1 MVEVGPGRGFLT
13 RALAQRAGSV
23 VAVELDG
30 ALAVSLEE
38 KALPHVRVVC
48 ADAREIPIES
58 LVDETMAYKLV
69 ANLPYYAAS
78 PIVRR
83 FLESRHKP
91 EVMVVMVQREVAQTM
106 TAKQGKMG
114 LLSVATQ
121 VYGRPKVVCHVPP
134 RAFRPAPKVWS
145 SVVRIDVYDAPA
157 VPFDSA
163 QGFFEV
169 VRAGFSAPRKQIRNS
184 LANGPG
190 NSVDAGRSRSS
201 SRRGS
206 TPRAAPRRSRSKSGG
221 SSTRPGA
228 PTAARRETRD
238 SSVREGELHAGGSR
252 PARGRL
258 SRDRQ
263 HHANG
268 EPPRHGDGGAR
279 RGDHALPRPA
289 GRRRPR
295 TTWRTGPQSCWQSG
309 PGPGR
314 GR

>member
-38 KALPHVRVVC
+38 KALPRVRVVC

-58 LVDETMAYKLV
+58 LVDEHTPYKLV

-78 PIVRR
+78 PIIRR

-91 EVMVVMVQREVAQTM
+91 RVMVVMVQREVAQTM

-121 VYGRPKVVCHVPP
+121 VYGRPRVVCHVPP
-134 RAFRPAPKVWS
+134 RAFRPTPKVWS

-184 LANGPG
+184 LANGLVIPSTQSE
-190 NSVDAGRSRSS
+190 SVLVEAGIDP
-201 SRRGS
+201 SRRAQTLTIEEWGQ
-206 TPRAAPRRSRSKSGG
+206 
-221 SSTRPGA
+221 
-228 PTAARRETRD
+228 
-238 SSVREGELHAGGSR
+238 LHEA
-252 PARGRL
+252 
-258 SRDRQ
+258 
-263 HHANG
+263 
-268 EPPRHGDGGAR
+268 
-279 RGDHALPRPA
+279 
-289 GRRRPR
+289 
-295 TTWRTGPQSCWQSG
+295 WRTSGSQS
-309 PGPGR
+309 
-314 GR
+314 

>member
-1 MVEVGPGRGFLT
+1 MAPAKTIPADGTRRGPRGGPDAAPSTTPRRARKSLGQNFLVDGGVRSRIVSAADLSPGDTVVEVGPGRGFLT
-13 RALAQRAGSV
+13 RALAKRAGSV
-23 VAVELDG
+23 VAVELDA

-91 EVMVVMVQREVAQTM
+91 RVMVVMVQREVAQTM

-121 VYGRPKVVCHVPP
+121 VYGRPRVVCHVPP
-134 RAFRPAPKVWS
+134 RAFRPTPKVWS

-157 VPFDSA
+157 VPFYSA

-169 VRAGFSAPRKQIRNS
+169 VRAAFSAPRKQIRNS
-184 LANGPG
+184 LANGLVIPSTRSE
-190 NSVDAGRSRSS
+190 SVLVEAGVDP
-201 SRRGS
+201 SRRAQTLTIEEWGQ
-206 TPRAAPRRSRSKSGG
+206 
-221 SSTRPGA
+221 
-228 PTAARRETRD
+228 
-238 SSVREGELHAGGSR
+238 LHEA
-252 PARGRL
+252 
-258 SRDRQ
+258 
-263 HHANG
+263 
-268 EPPRHGDGGAR
+268 
-279 RGDHALPRPA
+279 
-289 GRRRPR
+289 
-295 TTWRTGPQSCWQSG
+295 WRTNGGPS
-309 PGPGR
+309 
-314 GR
+314 

>member
-1 MVEVGPGRGFLT
+1 MAPAKTIPADGTRRGPRGGPDAAPSTTPRRARKSLGQNFLVDGGVRSRIVSAADLSPGDTVVEVGPGRGFLT

-23 VAVELDG
+23 VAVELDA
-30 ALAVSLEE
+30 ALAASLEE

-58 LVDETMAYKLV
+58 LVDETTPYKLV

-134 RAFRPAPKVWS
+134 RAFRPTPKVWS

-163 QGFFEV
+163 EGFFEV

-184 LANGPG
+184 LANGLVIPSTRSE
-190 NSVDAGRSRSS
+190 SVLVEAGIDP
-201 SRRGS
+201 SRRAQTLTIEEWGQ
-206 TPRAAPRRSRSKSGG
+206 
-221 SSTRPGA
+221 
-228 PTAARRETRD
+228 
-238 SSVREGELHAGGSR
+238 LHEA
-252 PARGRL
+252 
-258 SRDRQ
+258 
-263 HHANG
+263 
-268 EPPRHGDGGAR
+268 
-279 RGDHALPRPA
+279 
-289 GRRRPR
+289 
-295 TTWRTGPQSCWQSG
+295 WRTGGGS
-309 PGPGR
+309 
-314 GR
+314 

>member
-1 MVEVGPGRGFLT
+1 MAPAKTIPADGTRRGPRDGPDAALSTTPRRARKSLGQNFLVDGGVRSRIVSAADLSAEDTVVEVGPGRGFLT
-13 RALAQRAGSV
+13 RALAKRAGSV

-78 PIVRR
+78 PIIRR

-121 VYGRPKVVCHVPP
+121 VYGRPRVVCHVPP

-184 LANGPG
+184 LANGLVIPSTRSE
-190 NSVDAGRSRSS
+190 SVLVEAGIDPSRRAQTLTIEEWGQLHEAWRTSGSRS
-201 SRRGS
+201 
-206 TPRAAPRRSRSKSGG
+206 
-221 SSTRPGA
+221 
-228 PTAARRETRD
+228 
-238 SSVREGELHAGGSR
+238 
-252 PARGRL
+252 
-258 SRDRQ
+258 
-263 HHANG
+263 
-268 EPPRHGDGGAR
+268 
-279 RGDHALPRPA
+279 
-289 GRRRPR
+289 
-295 TTWRTGPQSCWQSG
+295 
-309 PGPGR
+309 
-314 GR
+314 

>member
-1 MVEVGPGRGFLT
+1 MAPAKTIPADGTRRGPRGGPDAAPSTTPRRARKSLGQNFLVDGGVRSRIVSAADLSPGDTVVEVGPGRGFLT
-13 RALAQRAGSV
+13 RALAKRAGSV
-23 VAVELDG
+23 VAVELDA

-134 RAFRPAPKVWS
+134 RAFRPTPKVWS

-163 QGFFEV
+163 EGFFEV

-184 LANGPG
+184 LANGLVIPSTQSE
-190 NSVDAGRSRSS
+190 SVLVEAGIDP
-201 SRRGS
+201 SRRAQTLTVEDWGQVYD
-206 TPRAAPRRSRSKSGG
+206 A
-221 SSTRPGA
+221 
-228 PTAARRETRD
+228 
-238 SSVREGELHAGGSR
+238 
-252 PARGRL
+252 
-258 SRDRQ
+258 
-263 HHANG
+263 
-268 EPPRHGDGGAR
+268 
-279 RGDHALPRPA
+279 
-289 GRRRPR
+289 
-295 TTWRTGPQSCWQSG
+295 WRTG
-309 PGPGR
+309 GR
-314 GR
+314 S